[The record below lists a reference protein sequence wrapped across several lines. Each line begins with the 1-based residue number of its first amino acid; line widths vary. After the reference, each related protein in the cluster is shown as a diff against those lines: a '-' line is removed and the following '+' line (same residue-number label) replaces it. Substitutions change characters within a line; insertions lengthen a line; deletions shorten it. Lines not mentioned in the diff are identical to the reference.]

1 MKPYIMLNTR
11 LTTAAKNE
19 FDKDFFKL
27 INNSVFGKAM
37 ENIRNHKNMKLVAS
51 EQKYQKYVMKPS
63 FKNGYPFS
71 KDLFAVEMGKTEIK
85 MNKPV
90 YLGQAI
96 LDLGKK
102 LMYEFHYYYMRP
114 RYGSKVNCAIWILRA
129 LFTRPGLKI
138 FTGTLQKMWRKG
150 LIRVDIQRM
159 KTGHYPSEKI
169 KR

>member
-27 INNSVFGKAM
+27 INNSVFGKTM

-90 YLGQAI
+90 YLGQVI
-96 LDLGKK
+96 LELR
-102 LMYEFHYYYMRP
+102 RP
-114 RYGSKVNCAIWILRA
+114 
-129 LFTRPGLKI
+129 
-138 FTGTLQKMWRKG
+138 
-150 LIRVDIQRM
+150 
-159 KTGHYPSEKI
+159 
-169 KR
+169 